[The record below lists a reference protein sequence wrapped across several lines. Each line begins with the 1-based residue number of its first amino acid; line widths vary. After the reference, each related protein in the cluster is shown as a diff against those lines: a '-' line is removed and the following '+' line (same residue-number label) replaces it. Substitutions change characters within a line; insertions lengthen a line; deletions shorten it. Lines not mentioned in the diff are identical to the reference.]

1 MHAAQSLFRGLIVA
15 AAATLL
21 LATPA
26 LSQTQTPVPN
36 STLQS
41 TVWRWV
47 HSVIGNDTF
56 VAPVDRDR
64 YTISFANDGTFSAR
78 ADCNQLSGTYRQLG
92 RRLTLQPG
100 PMTLVAC
107 PPGSNAD
114 DFVQQLGAVTSQA
127 GTDTS
132 LVLNLRLDSGS
143 MVFEA
148 QPTLVVNGTIWD
160 VQSYNNG
167 RGGVTTLIADTSMSV
182 NFAEDG
188 TISGSS
194 GCNAFAGTYTV
205 DGSSITVGELGTTQ
219 LICPTDVITQ
229 EQAFL
234 TALQASTQYQL
245 AADRMTTRNDDGAI
259 QVELVPPTPE

>member
-1 MHAAQSLFRGLIVA
+1 MKLRALIVA
-15 AAATLL
+15 AAAMLVV
-21 LATPA
+21 ATPA
-26 LSQTQTPVPN
+26 LAQTSVPAT
-36 STLQS
+36 TLQS

-47 HSVIGNDTF
+47 HSVVNDDTF

-64 YTISFANDGTFSAR
+64 YTIAFATDGTFSAR
-78 ADCNQLSGTYRQLG
+78 ADCNQLNGTYRQFG

-100 PMTLVAC
+100 PMTLAAC
-107 PPGSNAD
+107 GPDSKAD
-114 DFVQQLGAVTSQA
+114 DFVQQLGAVASQA
-127 GTDTS
+127 GTDTA

-148 QPTLVVNGTIWD
+148 QPTRVVSGTSWD

-167 RGGVTTLIADTSMSV
+167 RGGVTTLVPDTSMTV
-182 NFAEDG
+182 HFAEDG

-194 GCNAFAGTYTV
+194 GCNAFAGSYTV
-205 DGSSITVGELGTTQ
+205 DGDSITISQLATTK
-219 LICPTDVITQ
+219 LICSNDVMEQ

-234 TALQASTQYQL
+234 TALAASTQYAL

-259 QVELVPPTPE
+259 QVDLVPPASQE